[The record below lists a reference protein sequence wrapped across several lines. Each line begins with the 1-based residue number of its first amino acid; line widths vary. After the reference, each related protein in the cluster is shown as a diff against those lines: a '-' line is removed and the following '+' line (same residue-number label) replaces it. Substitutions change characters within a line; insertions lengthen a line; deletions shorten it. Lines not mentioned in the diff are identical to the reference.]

1 MTVASKLLDHPGLV
15 ALCNKGHLPGVN
27 EAVEAVFVNVSNQSA
42 PARSKRE
49 KIASLLTLRVP
60 PPYLRQREPA
70 TATALA
76 YVLWQLERQDAP
88 PQH

>member
-42 PARSKRE
+42 PALSIRLFETPS
-49 KIASLLTLRVP
+49 ISILA
-60 PPYLRQREPA
+60 
-70 TATALA
+70 AL
-76 YVLWQLERQDAP
+76 E
-88 PQH
+88 